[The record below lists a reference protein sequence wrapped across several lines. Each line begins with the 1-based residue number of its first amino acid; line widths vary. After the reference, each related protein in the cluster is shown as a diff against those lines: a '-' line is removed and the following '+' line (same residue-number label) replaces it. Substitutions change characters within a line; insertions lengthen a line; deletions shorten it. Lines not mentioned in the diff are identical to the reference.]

1 VPTDLNQFLC
11 DGNKALAN
19 PKRIAIC
26 GFNLESNRFAPG
38 CARVDFEENMYF
50 RGEEITRQARLE
62 APAIHIGVKGFY
74 GVMDEAFGGPE
85 GWIDAPALLVGSTPA
100 GPVEEGFFKEF
111 LEELR
116 ERMTA
121 NGPVDGVYLCQH
133 GAAVA
138 THTHDPDGDMFAL
151 VREVVGPDVPVIA
164 TLDLHANV
172 SDVMMDATDMM
183 IGYRTNPHVD
193 MLERGQEA
201 ARAMLEMFDGVRPVK
216 HRVRLPLVAPS
227 VTQLTAEGYPYG
239 DLIRLGQ
246 TRIDDAVM
254 NVTILSGFAFGDTPK
269 NGMTVIT
276 HTRGDPALAKRVTNE
291 LAEAGWADRE
301 RYRPTMITLDDAVAR
316 AKAVGDDPAVEPLLF
331 ADPADNPGGGGR
343 GNTTFI
349 LKALLDANV
358 QGCVLSVFF
367 DKAAVEAAVAAGVGK
382 PVRIT
387 LNAGE
392 DNEFSEPLAVEA
404 RVVSLHDGAFVG
416 KYGMVAGTTANTGP
430 TAVLDLGGVTV
441 ICISKRQQCRSS
453 DYLSAFGI
461 DPAACRSIVVK
472 SRGHFRAGF
481 QHLFPPERI
490 LEVDVPGL
498 TSPNLA
504 NFDWRFLPRP
514 VFPLDAEVSWSR

>member
-1 VPTDLNQFLC
+1 LADL
-11 DGNKALAN
+11 
-19 PKRIAIC
+19 KRIAIC
-26 GFNLESNRFAPG
+26 GFNLESNRFAPS
-38 CARVDFEENMYF
+38 CARPDFEENMYF
-50 RGEEITRQARLE
+50 QGDEISRQARLE
-62 APAIHIGVKGFY
+62 TAAIHLGVKGFY
-74 GVMDEAFGGPE
+74 AVMDVAFGGAE
-85 GWIDAPALLVGSTPA
+85 EWQAAPAVIVGSTPA
-100 GPVEEGFFKEF
+100 GPVEEAFFKEF
-111 LEELR
+111 LQELR
-116 ERMTA
+116 DRMQA
-121 NGPVDGVYLCQH
+121 IGPVDGVYLCQH

-151 VREVVGPDVPVIA
+151 VRDIVGPDVPVIA

-172 SDVMMDATDMM
+172 SEVMMDTTDML

-193 MLERGQEA
+193 MYERGEEA
-201 ARAMLEMFDGVRPVK
+201 ARAMLEVFSGVRPEK
-216 HRVRLPLVAPS
+216 YRIRLPLVAPS

-276 HTRGDPALAKRVTNE
+276 HTRGDLALARRVTTE

-301 RYRPTMITLDDAVAR
+301 RYRSAMISLGDATAR
-316 AKAVGDDPAVEPLLF
+316 AKAVGADGVADPLLF

-343 GNTTFI
+343 GNTTYI
-349 LKALLDANV
+349 LKSFLDAGV
-358 QGCVLSVFF
+358 EGCVLSVFF
-367 DKAAVEAAVAAGVGK
+367 DKAAVAASVAAGVGA
-382 PVRIT
+382 RIQVT
-387 LNAGE
+387 LNAEE
-392 DNEFSEPLAVEA
+392 DTEFSDPLAVEA
-404 RVVSLHDGAFVG
+404 RVVSLHDGRFVG
-416 KYGMVAGTTANTGP
+416 HYGMVAGTTADTGA

-453 DYLSAFGI
+453 DYISAFGI

-481 QHLFPPERI
+481 QHLFPAERV
-490 LEVDVPGL
+490 LEIDVPGL

-504 NFDWRFLPRP
+504 NFDWRYLPRP
-514 VFPLDAEVSWSR
+514 VFPLDPEAAWGPS

>member
-1 VPTDLNQFLC
+1 
-11 DGNKALAN
+11 
-19 PKRIAIC
+19 
-26 GFNLESNRFAPG
+26 
-38 CARVDFEENMYF
+38 MYF
-50 RGEEITRQARLE
+50 RGAEITHQARLD
-62 APAIHIGVKGFY
+62 APAIHLGVKGFY
-74 GVMDEAFGGPE
+74 GVMDTVSGGPE
-85 GWIDAPALLVGSTPA
+85 GWIDAPTLLVGSTPS
-100 GPVEEGFFKEF
+100 GPVEEVFFKEF

-116 ERMTA
+116 ARLEA
-121 NGPVDGVYLCQH
+121 IGAVDGVYLCQH

-151 VREVVGPDVPVIA
+151 VREIVGPSVPVIA

-172 SDVMMDATDMM
+172 SEVMMDATDMM

-193 MLERGQEA
+193 MLERGEEA
-201 ARAMLEMFDGVRPVK
+201 ARAMLEMFDGVRPTK
-216 HRVRLPLVAPS
+216 YRVRLPLVAPS

-246 TRIDDAVM
+246 TRVDAPKEGGVM

-276 HTRGDPALAKRVTNE
+276 HTRGDAALAERVTKE

-301 RYRPTMITLDDAVAR
+301 RYRPAMISLEDAVAR
-316 AKAVGDDPAVEPLLF
+316 ARNVGDDVGAEPLLF

-343 GNTTFI
+343 GNTTYI
-349 LKALLDANV
+349 LKALLDAEV

-367 DKAAVEAAVAAGVGK
+367 DRAAVTAARAAGVGATIH
-382 PVRIT
+382 IT
-387 LNAGE
+387 LNDGE
-392 DNEFSEPLAVEA
+392 DSEFSNPLPVQA
-404 RVVSLHDGAFVG
+404 RVVSLHDGSFIG
-416 KYGMVAGTTANTGP
+416 KYGMVAGTTADTGP
-430 TAVLDLGGVTV
+430 TAVLNLGGVTV

-453 DYLSAFGI
+453 DYLSAFGV
-461 DPAACRSIVVK
+461 DPTSCRSIVVK

-504 NFDWRFLPRP
+504 NFNWRYLPRP
-514 VFPLDAEVSWSR
+514 VFPLDADASWPR

>member
-1 VPTDLNQFLC
+1 
-11 DGNKALAN
+11 LATS
-19 PKRIAIC
+19 KRIAIC
-26 GFNLESNRFAPG
+26 GFNLESNRFAPT
-38 CARVDFEENMYF
+38 CARADFEENMYF

-62 APAIHIGVKGFY
+62 APSIHLGVKGFY
-74 GVMDEAFGGPE
+74 RVMDDAFGGPE
-85 GWIDAPALLVGSTPA
+85 GWVPVPAVLVGSTPA
-100 GPVEEGFFKEF
+100 GPVEEGFFREF
-111 LEELR
+111 LAELKASL
-116 ERMTA
+116 EA
-121 NGPVDGVYLCQH
+121 AGPVDGVYLCQH

-138 THTHDPDGDMFAL
+138 THTHDPDGDMFTL
-151 VREVVGPDVPVIA
+151 VRRIVGPGVPVIA

-172 SDVMMDATDMM
+172 SKEMMDATDMM

-193 MLERGQEA
+193 LAERGEEA
-201 ARAMLEMFDGVRPVK
+201 ARAMLEIFAGVRVVK

-227 VTQLTAEGYPYG
+227 VTQLTAEGHPYG

-246 TRIDDAVM
+246 TYVDPPDAGGVM

-276 HTRGDPALAKRVTNE
+276 HTRGDVALARRVTLE

-301 RYRPTMITLDDAVAR
+301 RYRPAMIGLADAVAR
-316 AKAVGDDPAVEPLLF
+316 AKAAGEDAGAEPLLF

-349 LKALLDANV
+349 LKAMLEAGV
-358 QGCVLSVFF
+358 RGCVLAVFF
-367 DKAAVEAAVAAGVGK
+367 DRAAVAAARAAGVGAE
-382 PVRIT
+382 ISLT
-387 LNAGE
+387 LNAEEE
-392 DNEFSEPLAVEA
+392 DSFSEPLAVEA
-404 RVVSLHDGAFVG
+404 RVVSLHDGKFVG
-416 KYGMVAGTTANTGP
+416 AYGMVAGTTADTGP
-430 TAVLDLGGVTV
+430 TAVLDLGGVIV
-441 ICISKRQQCRSS
+441 ICISKRQQCRST

-461 DPAACRSIVVK
+461 DPEACRSIVVK

-504 NFDWRFLPRP
+504 NFNWRFLPRP
-514 VFPLDAEVSWSR
+514 VFPLDPEASWEP